1 MTTLIG
7 IVVAAPG
14 VRVTPDKS
22 GPAFA
27 AFEGLIGGLLAY
39 MALGAVAAVMLGGI
53 GWAVG
58 ERLGFDRAGN
68 AGKMGV
74 IAGLGLGFLAG
85 CAVTLV
91 NKFIDAGGGHGN
103 LGIAASAVNA
113 PLYNQIKPVVGWL
126 ISYGGLAAVVA
137 VGLGGI
143 GWAIGERL
151 GMDRMSLV
159 GKMGVFA
166 GLGLALL
173 TGACVSLVNFM
184 INLGAGVR

>member
-1 MTTLIG
+1 MSYTT
-7 IVVAAPG
+7 IVLSGG
-14 VRVTPDKS
+14 VKVTPSD
-22 GPAFA
+22 GPGYAAFA
-27 AFEGLIGGLLAY
+27 SLIGGLLAY
-39 MALGAVAAVMLGGI
+39 AGLAAVAAVMLGGI

-74 IAGLGLGFLAG
+74 IAGMALGFLVGA
-85 CAVTLV
+85 AVSLV

-103 LGIAASAVNA
+103 LSIAANTANA
-113 PLYNQIKPVVGWL
+113 PLYDTIKPVVGWL

-137 VGLGGI
+137 VVLGGI
-143 GWAIGERL
+143 GWALGERM

-159 GKMGVFA
+159 GKTGVFA

-173 TGACVSLVNFM
+173 TGCCVALVNFM
-184 INLGAGVR
+184 IGAGGGV

>member
-1 MTTLIG
+1 MSSMIL
-7 IVVAAPG
+7 AAGG
-14 VRVTPDKS
+14 VSVTPS
-22 GPAFA
+22 TNAPAFA
-27 AFEGLIGGLLAY
+27 AIEGLVGGLLAY
-39 MALGAVAAVMLGGI
+39 AGLAAVAAVMLGGI
-53 GWAVG
+53 AWAVG

-74 IAGLGLGFLAG
+74 IAGMGLGFLVGA
-85 CAVTLV
+85 AVSLV

-103 LGIAASAVNA
+103 LAIAANTANA
-113 PLYNQIKPVVGWL
+113 PLYDTIKPVVGWL

-137 VGLGGI
+137 VVLGGI
-143 GWAIGERL
+143 GWALGERM

-173 TGACVSLVNFM
+173 TGAGVALVNFM
-184 INLGAGVR
+184 IGAGGGV